1 MKAGEFDTDIIERLY
16 NRTDSK
22 NYVDS
27 NIEIILMTIDE
38 TVLKL
43 AKEK

>member
-1 MKAGEFDTDIIERLY
+1 MKAEEFDADIIEILY

-27 NIEIILMTIDE
+27 NIELVLMAINE